1 MVDVY
6 IRPASQAD
14 AANIVNIYNHYI
26 SNTVVTFEEVP
37 LAPLD
42 MAGRIEGVLSASLP
56 WLVAETTSDNGR
68 TCMVGYAY
76 ATPWKSRSAYRY
88 SVESSVYLAPGDEG
102 KGYGTALYHALLA
115 QLKQSKVH
123 SVMGGIALPNAA
135 SVALHERVGFG
146 KVAHLQEVGY
156 KSGQWLDVGYW
167 QILLPG

>member
-14 AANIVNIYNHYI
+14 APAIANIYNHYI
-26 SNTVVTFEEVP
+26 SNTVVTFEEIP
-37 LAPLD
+37 LAPVD
-42 MAGRIEGVLSASLP
+42 MADRIEGVLSASLP
-56 WLVAETTSDNGR
+56 WLVAETRSDDR
-68 TCMVGYAY
+68 ICMVGYAY

-102 KGYGTALYHALLA
+102 KGYGTALYHALLVE
-115 QLKQSKVH
+115 LKQLKVH

-146 KVAHLQEVGY
+146 KVAHLKEVGY